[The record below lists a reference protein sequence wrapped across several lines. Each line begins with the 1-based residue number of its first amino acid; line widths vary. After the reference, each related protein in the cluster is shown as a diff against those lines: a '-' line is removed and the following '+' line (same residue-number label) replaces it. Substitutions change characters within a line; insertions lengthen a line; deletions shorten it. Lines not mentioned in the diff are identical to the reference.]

1 MSLRS
6 FCTLV
11 LDGYLALPDTPN
23 RSSRY
28 DRSLAESWFH
38 RQIPLSQIQA
48 AFALALLRRFLR
60 NSTNPPLQPIRS
72 LHYFVPVLEEIF
84 QLDSRYLEYCRQMLL
99 SRLFPPDVITKN
111 QAEEERGKE
120 IENRG
125 RNLEK
130 EERKRKGEKES
141 ENIGVTSWE
150 ESRAAE
156 ELAARRREWMIKR
169 EAV

>member
-84 QLDSRYLEYCRQMLL
+84 QLDSRYLEYCRQKAQQ
-99 SRLFPPDVITKN
+99 LFPQISFFKSKFLLGADPLQDSALILPPASVQIYSFWLDRQHK
-111 QAEEERGKE
+111 
-120 IENRG
+120 
-125 RNLEK
+125 
-130 EERKRKGEKES
+130 
-141 ENIGVTSWE
+141 
-150 ESRAAE
+150 
-156 ELAARRREWMIKR
+156 
-169 EAV
+169 